1 MDALPYS
8 ERGFFGGYRIYA
20 QRQNSERA
28 SGAARKAWGRRP
40 VLSEDQPG
48 GGNDAGDNPQGNLSD
63 ETRRSV
69 WYFLGVGAA
78 GSAILVDVA
87 AIATAFSGSQ
97 EFLNDAAPVAF
108 MAIVLAVIGYF
119 LGARMLAVGAVA
131 FTVVAIAVAAVIMQW
146 L

>member
-1 MDALPYS
+1 MSIAIASLLALVIV
-8 ERGFFGGYRIYA
+8 GALAGLFFF
-20 QRQNSERA
+20 RA
-28 SGAARKAWGRRP
+28 FGQAAARNENQPAGE
-40 VLSEDQPG
+40 SEED
-48 GGNDAGDNPQGNLSD
+48 GNLQGGLGE

-97 EFLNDAAPVAF
+97 EFLNDAASVAF
-108 MAIVLAVIGYF
+108 LAFALAVIGYF
-119 LGARMLAVGAVA
+119 LGARMLAVGAVV
-131 FTVVAIAVAAVIMQW
+131 FTVIAIAVAAAIMQW

>member
-1 MDALPYS
+1 VAYS
-8 ERGFFGGYRIYA
+8 ERGSFRGFRIYA
-20 QRQNSERA
+20 QRQNNGSV
-28 SGAARKAWGRRP
+28 SGPARKAWGRRP

-48 GGNDAGDNPQGNLSD
+48 GGNDEGDNPQGNLSE

-69 WYFLGVGAA
+69 WFFLGVGAA

-108 MAIVLAVIGYF
+108 LALMLAVIGYF

-131 FTVVAIAVAAVIMQW
+131 FTVIAIAVAAVIMQW